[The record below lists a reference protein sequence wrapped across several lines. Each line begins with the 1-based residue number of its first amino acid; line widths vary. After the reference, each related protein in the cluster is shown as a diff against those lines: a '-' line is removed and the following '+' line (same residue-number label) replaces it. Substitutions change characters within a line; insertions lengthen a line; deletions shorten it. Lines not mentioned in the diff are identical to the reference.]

1 MRYKAALGTG
11 FATGYVL
18 GAKAG
23 RQRYEAIMK
32 VVRDFMEKP
41 AVQQTAGVVQAQAAD
56 LAGSAKKVVTDKVGG
71 RMGGSDPDPGATMD
85 PPGYVPPPTPP
96 ITTKGVAGG
105 TMTTGGASAGGAT
118 TDGDPARH

>member
-1 MRYKAALGTG
+1 MRYKAALVTG

-23 RQRYEAIMK
+23 RQRYESIMK

-71 RMGGSDPDPGATMD
+71 RLGGSDDLDAAMD
-85 PPGYVPPPTPP
+85 APGYVPPPPP
-96 ITTKGVAGG
+96 PPPPANPSSMTGG
-105 TMTTGGASAGGAT
+105 TMTTGGTT
-118 TDGDPARH
+118 TDGDAARH